1 MPDPNKTPNK
11 GYGKGP
17 ILGPNNKPISQADAD
32 KYKKVDNAQTASLKK
47 ENKTRAAKAKA
58 VKEAVALAKN
68 PAKKTAAKPVKAAKP
83 ASKPAAKKGKAGY

>member
-32 KYKKVDNAQTASLKK
+32 KFKKVDNAQTASLKK
-47 ENKTRAAKAKA
+47 ENKTRSAKAKA
-58 VKEAVALAKN
+58 VKDAVA
-68 PAKKTAAKPVKAAKP
+68 AAK
-83 ASKPAAKKGKAGY
+83 KPAAKKPTPAKKAAPKAAAPKKGKTGY

>member
-32 KYKKVDNAQTASLKK
+32 KFKKVDNAQTASLKK
-47 ENKTRAAKAKA
+47 ENKTRSAKAKA
-58 VKEAVALAKN
+58 VKEAVALAK
-68 PAKKTAAKPVKAAKP
+68 
-83 ASKPAAKKGKAGY
+83 KPAAKKPTPAKKAAPKAAAPKKGKTGY